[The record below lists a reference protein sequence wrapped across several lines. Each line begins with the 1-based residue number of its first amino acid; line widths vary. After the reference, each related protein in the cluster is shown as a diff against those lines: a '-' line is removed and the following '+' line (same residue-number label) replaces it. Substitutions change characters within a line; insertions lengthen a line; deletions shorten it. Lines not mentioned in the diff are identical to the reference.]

1 MTQAINL
8 ANFSNSLDTSGQVP
22 PTQLNAPVPLS
33 KGGTN
38 GTTAATARTNLGV
51 DYPTLAVQIGQIIFP
66 VGSIYSNTS
75 DSTNPATLLGF
86 GTWAAIGSGRTTISA
101 GGSYTAGATGGS
113 ADAIVVSHTHTST
126 FTGNALGSHS
136 HTMGGGFSPGGG
148 GGIGGGDL
156 NSSSAAASTS
166 SVSAGTPSGSVSV
179 STTGASGT
187 GANLP
192 PYLVVYMWQR
202 TA

>member
-8 ANFSNSLDTSGQVP
+8 ANFSNSLDTSGGVP
-22 PTQLNAPVPLS
+22 PSQLNAPVPIS

-38 GTTAATARTNLGV
+38 GTTAASARTNLGV
-51 DYPTLAVQIGQIIFP
+51 DYPTLAVQIGQLIFS

-86 GTWAAIGSGRTTISA
+86 GTWAAIGAGRVTISA
-101 GGSYTAGATGGS
+101 GGSYTAGSTGGS
-113 ADAIVVSHTHTST
+113 ADAVVVSHTHTATST
-126 FTGNALGSHS
+126 VTDPTHRHQML
-136 HTMGGGFSPGGG
+136 GGGTSPGGG
-148 GGIGGGDL
+148 GGIGGGDW
-156 NSSSAAASTS
+156 NTSSSPNQYTSYASTGIT
-166 SVSAGTPSGSVSV
+166 VATTNT
-179 STTGASGT
+179 TTGVSGT